1 MAVFDDVHYVLSS
14 SIPAEQRKELSG
26 LLDLNGA
33 TSAPP
38 HTHLIALAGSHTQH
52 EHAGSLH
59 VVSGMW
65 VQRSI
70 VLGKLQLE
78 QYYSPDSTMIFSG
91 IVACATDL
99 SPSDLEV
106 LSAGIT
112 SLGGQWRTGLTR
124 DVTHLFALH
133 EQSDKYQTA
142 MHFAPHT
149 HMSVLTPHWFDDSVR
164 VGRRVPEGP
173 YLWPD
178 PKVLQP
184 GVQVAMD
191 EDDVEIG
198 ESGKKKRKKSGETRL
213 SSPVTMEEAERKEGA
228 NVWAGRRL
236 LLSRSLELGQGHREA
251 VEANIQ
257 RAGGTIIKV
266 KGTTSTD
273 EEAQENEEATLVDE
287 CDVFVTRYRSGN
299 AYFKAARSSRPIL
312 IGNLT
317 WMFHVDASGTLNN
330 PHDSLLWYP
339 VPRGGIPGLNDC
351 EITVTN
357 YTGAARD
364 YLKKL
369 IQVMGARFTPSMS
382 QSNKVLV
389 AGYSPSPKTQRAV
402 AWSIPIVNHT
412 WLEDCFITW
421 KNLTVGVDKY
431 ILFPPG
437 VDFGKMLM
445 TPIGGTSASSVYMAS
460 GGPVPGGRG
469 VGPIDIDSEEQRDT
483 EHRRDMVDEVEP
495 ITSSRETARLNA
507 KAKTASSKS
516 KPKFIDDDDEGSSP
530 PKTPQPVTSR
540 PKPDALTAPQATDMS
555 ARDVRE
561 VEIAVDFGD
570 DDDLNFDDAG
580 DIVAS
585 VVMDVDDRHVSP
597 SKALRHQ
604 KPKPKSSEKSKKSR
618 SQLVTPEEE
627 GGTTSIDG
635 GSSRPTKP
643 RPRKRSRIIRAASDD
658 VVEVYEGRVTD
669 GVKNSKEIDEESS
682 ADDEAPPKAD
692 TKASGKS
699 NKVLTSKERIKSHK
713 VGHPPPSRERSN
725 SESTSARP
733 SRPIHGSSTPVKTG
747 MKPKP
752 KPKETPQHASS
763 LSDDDDENFARPVKH
778 RSATPGS
785 RARAKKPEKEPLAT
799 SSKTKE
805 KQNTRAQSPTLSA
818 TRSPSPPAKTSKT
831 PKRTVSVLV
840 PSLPKDYL
848 SPSPRKDTPT
858 NKEGGSELARTS
870 SIHASAAEAS
880 TSGSKRGRPSLSKP
894 STSTPPVNTK
904 SKFKAWNESESE
916 HEDELSVVLDTS
928 SATSRGLP
936 KRSAANKA
944 TSKLRDEIMPDV
956 INFEKE
962 RKNAKRR
969 RSSGLNDSF
978 MSLGEEE
985 EVEERDGKKR
995 KMEKACSEDADEEAE
1010 VEEVISSSIPQT
1022 KSKSKAGTTQGKGTK
1037 KRAEDGMS
1045 IDEDEPSKR
1054 KNVKAT
1060 QNKKG
1065 SHVPDVATNQL
1076 SGPSRESGTV
1086 RVMTTGIQLTDDTI
1100 KRLNKLGAKMT
1111 TKPNDC
1117 THLVTKG
1124 IVRTE
1129 KFLCAMASSP
1139 FVLTE
1144 GWVNSSVRT
1153 GKLLPETDFLISDP
1167 ESERKWDF
1175 KLSASLERA
1184 KRQDGGEGLLK
1195 GMSFYVT
1202 PKVEIDLKLLKAVIT
1217 SAGGQ
1222 VQTSKPTA
1230 RILKAN
1236 KNRHVISCPA
1246 DQSIWRPLVEEGYTI
1261 YSTELILLAVLTQEI
1276 RWKDDNCISSK
1287 PSL

>member
-1 MAVFDDVHYVLSS
+1 MAVFDDVHYILSS
-14 SIPAEQRKELSG
+14 SIPAAQRKELSG

-59 VVSGMW
+59 IVSGMW

-78 QYYSPDSTMIFSG
+78 QYYSPDPTMIFSG

-149 HMSVLTPHWFDDSVR
+149 HMSVLTPHWFDDS
-164 VGRRVPEGP
+164 GP

-178 PKVLQP
+178 PK
-184 GVQVAMD
+184 D
-191 EDDVEIG
+191 EDDLEIG
-198 ESGKKKRKKSGETRL
+198 ESGKKKRKKSSETRL
-213 SSPVTMEEAERKEGA
+213 SSPMAMEEAERREGV

-257 RAGGTIIKV
+257 RAGGTVVKV
-266 KGTTSTD
+266 KGTSTD

-287 CDVFVTRYRSGN
+287 CDVFVTRYRSGK
-299 AYFKAARSSRPIL
+299 AYFKAARSPRPIL

-317 WMFHVDASGTLNN
+317 WMFHVDASGMLND
-330 PHDSLLWYP
+330 PHESLLWYP
-339 VPRGGIPGLNDC
+339 VPRGGIPGLNEC

-412 WLEDCFITW
+412 WLEDCFIAW

-445 TPIGGTSASSVYMAS
+445 TPIGGTR
-460 GGPVPGGRG
+460 GPVPGGRG
-469 VGPIDIDSEEQRDT
+469 VGPIDIDSEEQRDA
-483 EHRRDMVDEVEP
+483 EYRRGMVDEVGP
-495 ITSSRETARLNA
+495 ITSSRETPRSNA
-507 KAKTASSKS
+507 KAMTTSSKS
-516 KPKFIDDDDEGSSP
+516 KPKNIDDGGSSP
-530 PKTPQPVTSR
+530 SKTSQPVASK
-540 PKPDALTAPQATDMS
+540 PKRNALTASQATDMS
-555 ARDVRE
+555 TRDTRN
-561 VEIAVDFGD
+561 DKGD
-570 DDDLNFDDAG
+570 LSFDGAG
-580 DIVAS
+580 DIAAS
-585 VVMDVDDRHVSP
+585 VVIDVDDEHVSP
-597 SKALRHQ
+597 SKALRQ
-604 KPKPKSSEKSKKSR
+604 QRSKPKPKSSENKKSS
-618 SQLVTPEEE
+618 SQQVTLEEE
-627 GGTTSIDG
+627 DGMTNIDDG
-635 GSSRPTKP
+635 NSRPTKP
-643 RPRKRSRIIRAASDD
+643 RSRKRSRTTRENTASDD
-658 VVEVYEGRVTD
+658 VVEVYEGGVTD
-669 GVKNSKEIDEESS
+669 GVKNSREVDEESS
-682 ADDEAPPKAD
+682 ADVAVL
-692 TKASGKS
+692 TKAESKAGGKS
-699 NKVLTSKERIKSHK
+699 NKLPTSKEKTKPHNA
-713 VGHPPPSRERSN
+713 GHLPPSREHSN
-725 SESTSARP
+725 SESASTRA
-733 SRPIHGSSTPVKTG
+733 SRVVPGSSTPVQTG

-752 KPKETPQHASS
+752 KPKETPQRASS
-763 LSDDDDENFARPVKH
+763 LSDDDEIFVRPVKH
-778 RSATPGS
+778 QSAAS
-785 RARAKKPEKEPLAT
+785 SAKVRTKEPEKEPPTT
-799 SSKTKE
+799 SAKAAKE
-805 KQNTRAQSPTLSA
+805 KQNARARSPSLST
-818 TRSPSPPAKTSKT
+818 TRSPSPPVKILRT

-848 SPSPRKDTPT
+848 SPSSRKDTST
-858 NKEGGSELARTS
+858 NKEGRSELTRTN
-870 SIHASAAEAS
+870 SIQASAAEAS

-894 STSTPPVNTK
+894 STSTPPVKNK
-904 SKFKAWNESESE
+904 SKSKARNQSESE
-916 HEDELSVVLDTS
+916 HEDEVSVVLDTYS
-928 SATSRGLP
+928 SRGLP

-944 TSKLRDEIMPDV
+944 TSRLRDEIMPDV
-956 INFEKE
+956 VSFEKE

-969 RSSGLNDSF
+969 HSSGLNDSF
-978 MSLGEEE
+978 ISLRDK
-985 EVEERDGKKR
+985 EVEEERDMKKR
-995 KMEKACSEDADEEAE
+995 KVEKARAEDTDNE
-1010 VEEVISSSIPQT
+1010 VEVGDIISSSSPQT
-1022 KSKSKAGTTQGKGTK
+1022 KSKTKTGTTEGKGTK
-1037 KRAEDGMS
+1037 RRAEDVMS
-1045 IDEDEPSKR
+1045 VDEDEPSK
-1054 KNVKAT
+1054 KKGGKAT

-1065 SHVPDVATNQL
+1065 SRASDVATNQI
-1076 SGPSRESGTV
+1076 SGPSRESGAV

-1117 THLVTKG
+1117 THLVAKG

-1129 KFLCAMASSP
+1129 KFLCAIASSP

-1144 GWVNSSVRT
+1144 GWVIRACELANFCVT
-1153 GKLLPETDFLISDP
+1153 ETDFLISDP
-1167 ESERKWDF
+1167 ESERKWNF
-1175 KLSASLERA
+1175 KLTTSLERA
-1184 KRQDGGEGLLK
+1184 KREDGGEGLLK
-1195 GMSFYVT
+1195 GMTFYVT
-1202 PKVEIDLKLLKAVIT
+1202 PKVEIDLKLLKAVIA

-1222 VQTSKPTA
+1222 VQTSKPTT

-1236 KNRHVISCPA
+1236 RNRHVISCPA

>member
-1 MAVFDDVHYVLSS
+1 MAVFDDVHYILSS

-38 HTHLIALAGSHTQH
+38 HTHLIALAGSYTQH

-78 QYYSPDSTMIFSG
+78 QYYSPDPTMIFSG

-133 EQSDKYQTA
+133 EQSEKYQTA

-184 GVQVAMD
+184 GVQVTMD

-198 ESGKKKRKKSGETRL
+198 ESGKRKRKKSGETGL
-213 SSPVTMEEAERKEGA
+213 SSPMATEEVERREGI

-236 LLSRSLELGQGHREA
+236 LLSCSLELGQGHREA

-257 RAGGTIIKV
+257 RAGGTVVKV
-266 KGTTSTD
+266 KGTSTN

-287 CDVFVTRYRSGN
+287 CDVFVTRYRSGK

-312 IGNLT
+312 VGNLT
-317 WMFHVDASGTLNN
+317 WMFHVDASGTLND

-339 VPRGGIPGLNDC
+339 VPRGGIPGLNEC

-369 IQVMGARFTPSMS
+369 IQIMGARFTPSMS

-412 WLEDCFITW
+412 WLEDCFIAW

-431 ILFPPG
+431 ILFPTG

-445 TPIGGTSASSVYMAS
+445 TPIGGTSASSIYTAS

-469 VGPIDIDSEEQRDT
+469 VGPIDIDSEEQRDA
-483 EHRRDMVDEVEP
+483 EYRRGMVNGAEP
-495 ITSSRETARLNA
+495 ITSSRETPRSNA
-507 KAKTASSKS
+507 KVKTPSSKS
-516 KPKFIDDDDEGSSP
+516 KPKDIDDDGSSP
-530 PKTPQPVTSR
+530 PKTPQSKR
-540 PKPDALTAPQATDMS
+540 KRNALAAHQTTDTN
-555 ARDVRE
+555 AGDVRE
-561 VEIAVDFGD
+561 VEIAVNFGD
-570 DDDLNFDDAG
+570 DEDLNVNDAG
-580 DIVAS
+580 DIAAS
-585 VVMDVDDRHVSP
+585 VVMDVDDEHVSP
-597 SKALRHQ
+597 SKTLRHQ
-604 KPKPKSSEKSKKSR
+604 KPKPKSSGKLKKSLDQ
-618 SQLVTPEEE
+618 QLTLEDE
-627 GGTTSIDG
+627 S
-635 GSSRPTKP
+635 GSG
-643 RPRKRSRIIRAASDD
+643 D
-658 VVEVYEGRVTD
+658 VVEVYEGL
-669 GVKNSKEIDEESS
+669 IDESS
-682 ADDEAPPKAD
+682 ADDTAPLKAE

-699 NKVLTSKERIKSHK
+699 KNLSKSKEKTEPHKS
-713 VGHPPPSRERSN
+713 GRPSPRERSN
-725 SESTSARP
+725 SASTHL
-733 SRPIHGSSTPVKTG
+733 SRPIHKSSTPIKTG

-752 KPKETPQHASS
+752 KPKETPQRASS
-763 LSDDDDENFARPVKH
+763 LSDDDDDEIFARPVKH
-778 RSATPGS
+778 HSATS
-785 RARAKKPEKEPLAT
+785 SAKVRAKEPEKEPLTT
-799 SSKTKE
+799 SSKAAKE
-805 KQNTRAQSPTLSA
+805 KQNARARSPPLSI
-818 TRSPSPPAKTSKT
+818 TRSPFASL
-831 PKRTVSVLV
+831 SVLI
-840 PSLPKDYL
+840 PPLLKDYL

-858 NKEGGSELARTS
+858 NKEGRSELTRTN

-894 STSTPPVNTK
+894 STSTPLMKKK
-904 SKFKAWNESESE
+904 SKSKARNQSESE
-916 HEDELSVVLDTS
+916 HEAEVSVVLDTS
-928 SATSRGLP
+928 TSRGLP

-956 INFEKE
+956 VNYEKE

-969 RSSGLNDSF
+969 HSSGLNDSF
-978 MSLGEEE
+978 IPLRDKEE
-985 EVEERDGKKR
+985 DT
-995 KMEKACSEDADEEAE
+995 DDEAE
-1010 VEEVISSSIPQT
+1010 VEDIISSSIPRT
-1022 KSKSKAGTTQGKGTK
+1022 KSMSKTGTTEGKGTK
-1037 KRAEDGMS
+1037 KRAEEGTS
-1045 IDEDEPSKR
+1045 IDEAEPSKR
-1054 KNVKAT
+1054 KGARAI
-1060 QNKKG
+1060 QNKNV
-1065 SHVPDVATNQL
+1065 SHANDS
-1076 SGPSRESGTV
+1076 SGPSQESGAV

-1117 THLVTKG
+1117 THLIAKG

-1129 KFLCAMASSP
+1129 KFLCAIASSP

-1144 GWVNSSVRT
+1144 GWVNSSVRS

-1167 ESERKWDF
+1167 ESERKWNF

-1184 KRQDGGEGLLK
+1184 KREDGGEGLLK
-1195 GMSFYVT
+1195 GMTFYVT
-1202 PKVEIDLKLLKAVIT
+1202 PKVEIDLKLLKAVIA

-1222 VQTSKPTA
+1222 VQTSKPTT

-1261 YSTELILLAVLTQEI
+1261 YSTELILLAVLTQEK
-1276 RWKDDNCISSK
+1276 RWKDDNCIVSK
-1287 PSL
+1287 PSS

>member
-1 MAVFDDVHYVLSS
+1 MAVFDGVHYVLSS
-14 SIPAEQRKELSG
+14 SIPGEQRKELSG

-38 HTHLIALAGSHTQH
+38 HSHLIALAGSRTQH

-78 QYYSPDSTMIFSG
+78 QYYSPDPTMIFSG

-184 GVQVAMD
+184 GMQVTMD
-191 EDDVEIG
+191 DDDLEIG

-213 SSPVTMEEAERKEGA
+213 SSPIPMEEADRRERV

-257 RAGGTIIKV
+257 RAGGIVVKV
-266 KGTTSTD
+266 KGTGTD
-273 EEAQENEEATLVDE
+273 EEAQEDEEATLVDE
-287 CDVFVTRYRSGN
+287 CDVFVTRYRSGK

-317 WMFHVDASGTLNN
+317 WMFHVDASSTLND

-339 VPRGGIPGLNDC
+339 VPRGGIPGLNEC
-351 EITVTN
+351 ITVTN
-357 YTGAARD
+357 YSGAARD

-369 IQVMGARFTPSMS
+369 IQIMGGRFTPSMS

-412 WLEDCFITW
+412 WLEDCFIAW

-445 TPIGGTSASSVYMAS
+445 TPIGEDAEYRRSM
-460 GGPVPGGRG
+460 
-469 VGPIDIDSEEQRDT
+469 IDN
-483 EHRRDMVDEVEP
+483 VEP
-495 ITSSRETARLNA
+495 VTPSTKTPNTTG

-516 KPKFIDDDDEGSSP
+516 KPKTIDEIEDGSP
-530 PKTPQPVTSR
+530 PNSSQPVALR
-540 PKPDALTAPQATDMS
+540 PKRTALTAPQATDMS
-555 ARDVRE
+555 TRDDRE
-561 VEIAVDFGD
+561 VEIAVNFGD
-570 DDDLNFDDAG
+570 DEGPNLDDAG
-580 DIVAS
+580 DIAAGVA
-585 VVMDVDDRHVSP
+585 MDVDDEYVSP
-597 SKALRHQ
+597 SRSLRQQ
-604 KPKPKSSEKSKKSR
+604 KPKPKSKSSENKLS
-618 SQLVTPEEE
+618 
-627 GGTTSIDG
+627 TTKEKTKHRKA
-635 GSSRPTKP
+635 RP
-643 RPRKRSRIIRAASDD
+643 
-658 VVEVYEGRVTD
+658 
-669 GVKNSKEIDEESS
+669 
-682 ADDEAPPKAD
+682 
-692 TKASGKS
+692 
-699 NKVLTSKERIKSHK
+699 L
-713 VGHPPPSRERSN
+713 PPSREHSD
-725 SESTSARP
+725 SESALAHP
-733 SRPIHGSSTPVKTG
+733 SRPIPGSSTPVKTG

-752 KPKETPQHASS
+752 KPKETPQRASS
-763 LSDDDDENFARPVKH
+763 LSDDDDEIFARPAKH
-778 RSATPGS
+778 KSTTPS
-785 RARAKKPEKEPLAT
+785 TKAKAKAKEPEKEPLAT
-799 SSKTKE
+799 SSKAKE
-805 KQNTRAQSPTLSA
+805 KQSAHARSPTLSA
-818 TRSPSPPAKTSKT
+818 ARSPSPPVQTFKT

-848 SPSPRKDTPT
+848 SPSPRKGTST
-858 NKEGGSELARTS
+858 NKEGRSELSRTN
-870 SIHASAAEAS
+870 SIHVSAAEAS
-880 TSGSKRGRPSLSKP
+880 TSGLKRGRPSLSKP
-894 STSTPPVNTK
+894 STSTPPVKNK
-904 SKFKAWNESESE
+904 SKFKARNESETE
-916 HEDELSVVLDTS
+916 YEDETSVVLDTPS
-928 SATSRGLP
+928 TTTRGLP

-978 MSLGEEE
+978 IPLRDEA
-985 EVEERDGKKR
+985 EVEQERDGKKR
-995 KMEKACSEDADEEAE
+995 RVEKAREEDSEAE

-1022 KSKSKAGTTQGKGTK
+1022 KSMSKPATTQGNGTK
-1037 KRAEDGMS
+1037 KRTEDEMS
-1045 IDEDEPSKR
+1045 IDEDELSKR
-1054 KNVKAT
+1054 KGMKAT

-1065 SHVPDVATNQL
+1065 SHAPNVGTNQL
-1076 SGPSRESGTV
+1076 C
-1086 RVMTTGIQLTDDTI
+1086 
-1100 KRLNKLGAKMT
+1100 RLNKLGVKMT

-1129 KFLCAMASSP
+1129 KFLCAIASSP

-1144 GWVNSSVRT
+1144 GWVNSSVRA
-1153 GKLLPETDFLISDP
+1153 GKLLPESDFLISDP
-1167 ESERKWDF
+1167 EPERKWNF
-1175 KLSASLERA
+1175 KLSTSLERA
-1184 KRQDGGEGLLK
+1184 KREDGGEGLFK
-1195 GMSFYVT
+1195 GMTFYVT

-1236 KNRHVISCPA
+1236 DNRHVISCPA
-1246 DQSIWRPLVEEGYTI
+1246 DQSIWRPLVEEGFTI

>member
-14 SIPAEQRKELSG
+14 SIPAEQRKELLG

-65 VQRSI
+65 VHRSI
-70 VLGKLQLE
+70 VLGKLQLRLIVVVSE
-78 QYYSPDSTMIFSG
+78 QYYSPDPTMIFSG

-184 GVQVAMD
+184 GMQVTMD
-191 EDDVEIG
+191 ENDIEIG
-198 ESGKKKRKKSGETRL
+198 EGGKKKRKKSGETRL
-213 SSPVTMEEAERKEGA
+213 SSPMATEEAECREGA

-257 RAGGTIIKV
+257 RAGGTVVKV
-266 KGTTSTD
+266 KGD
-273 EEAQENEEATLVDE
+273 EAQENEEATLVDE
-287 CDVFVTRYRSGN
+287 CDVFVTRYRSGK

-317 WMFHVDASGTLNN
+317 WMFHVDASGTLND

-339 VPRGGIPGLNDC
+339 VPRGGIPGLNEC

-369 IQVMGARFTPSMS
+369 IQIMGARFTPSMS
-382 QSNKVLV
+382 QGNKVLV

-412 WLEDCFITW
+412 WLEDCFIGW

-445 TPIGGTSASSVYMAS
+445 TPIGG
-460 GGPVPGGRG
+460 RG
-469 VGPIDIDSEEQRDT
+469 VGPIDIDSEEQRDA
-483 EHRRDMVDEVEP
+483 D
-495 ITSSRETARLNA
+495 L
-507 KAKTASSKS
+507 
-516 KPKFIDDDDEGSSP
+516 P
-530 PKTPQPVTSR
+530 PKTPQPVASR
-540 PKPDALTAPQATDMS
+540 PKRNALTAPQATDVS
-555 ARDVRE
+555 ARDAGE
-561 VEIAVDFGD
+561 VEIAVNFGD
-570 DDDLNFDDAG
+570 DEDLNFDDAD
-580 DIVAS
+580 DIAAS
-585 VVMDVDDRHVSP
+585 VVMDVDDEHVSP
-597 SKALRHQ
+597 PKALRHQ
-604 KPKPKSSEKSKKSR
+604 KPKPKSSEKLKKLL
-618 SQLVTPEEE
+618 SQKVTLEEE
-627 GGTTSIDG
+627 GGTTSIDN
-635 GSSRPTKP
+635 GSSRPTKS
-643 RPRKRSRIIRAASDD
+643 RPRKRSRIIRESTASDASDD
-658 VVEVYEGRVTD
+658 VVEVHEGRVTD
-669 GVKNSKEIDEESS
+669 
-682 ADDEAPPKAD
+682 
-692 TKASGKS
+692 
-699 NKVLTSKERIKSHK
+699 
-713 VGHPPPSRERSN
+713 
-725 SESTSARP
+725 
-733 SRPIHGSSTPVKTG
+733 G

-752 KPKETPQHASS
+752 KPKETPQRASS
-763 LSDDDDENFARPVKH
+763 LSDDEDDEIFARPAKH
-778 RSATPGS
+778 QPATPS
-785 RARAKKPEKEPLAT
+785 ARVRAKEPEKEPLTT
-799 SSKTKE
+799 SSKAKE
-805 KQNTRAQSPTLSA
+805 KQNARAPSPSLST
-818 TRSPSPPAKTSKT
+818 TRSPSPPAKTFKT

-858 NKEGGSELARTS
+858 NKEGRSDLVRTN

-894 STSTPPVNTK
+894 STSTPPVKGK
-904 SKFKAWNESESE
+904 SKFEARNESESE
-916 HEDELSVVLDTS
+916 HEDEVSVVSDTY
-928 SATSRGLP
+928 TSRGLP

-956 INFEKE
+956 VNFEKE

-978 MSLGEEE
+978 IPLRDE
-985 EVEERDGKKR
+985 EVEEERNGKKR
-995 KMEKACSEDADEEAE
+995 KVDKARAEDADEETE
-1010 VEEVISSSIPQT
+1010 VEVISSSIPQT
-1022 KSKSKAGTTQGKGTK
+1022 KSKSKTGKGTK
-1037 KRAEDGMS
+1037 KRAEDEMS
-1045 IDEDEPSKR
+1045 IDEDDSSRR
-1054 KNVKAT
+1054 KGVKAT

-1065 SHVPDVATNQL
+1065 LHAPDVATNQL

-1117 THLVTKG
+1117 THLIAKG

-1129 KFLCAMASSP
+1129 KFLCAIASSP

-1153 GKLLPETDFLISDP
+1153 GKLLLETDFLISDP
-1167 ESERKWDF
+1167 ESERKWNF
-1175 KLSASLERA
+1175 KLSTSLERA
-1184 KRQDGGEGLLK
+1184 KREDAGDSLLK
-1195 GMSFYVT
+1195 GMTFYVT
-1202 PKVEIDLKLLKAVIT
+1202 PKVEIDLKLLKAVIA

-1222 VQTSKPTA
+1222 VQTSKPTT
-1230 RILKAN
+1230 RILKGN

-1276 RWKDDNCISSK
+1276 RWKDNNCISSK
-1287 PSL
+1287 PSS

>member
-38 HTHLIALAGSHTQH
+38 HTHLIALAGSHIQH
-52 EHAGSLH
+52 EHGGSLH
-59 VVSGMW
+59 VVSEMW

-78 QYYSPDSTMIFSG
+78 QYYSPDPTMIFSG

-173 YLWPD
+173 YLWPN

-184 GVQVAMD
+184 GMQITID
-191 EDDVEIG
+191 DDDVEIG
-198 ESGKKKRKKSGETRL
+198 ESGRKKRKKSGETRL
-213 SSPVTMEEAERKEGA
+213 SSPIVTEEAERKEGV

-236 LLSRSLELGQGHREA
+236 LLSRSLELRKGHREA

-257 RAGGTIIKV
+257 RAGGTVVKV
-266 KGTTSTD
+266 KGTSTD
-273 EEAQENEEATLVDE
+273 EEVQENEEATLVDE
-287 CDVFVTRYRSGN
+287 CDVFVTRYRSGK

-317 WMFHVDASGTLNN
+317 WMFHVDASGTLND

-339 VPRGGIPGLNDC
+339 VPKGGIPGLNEC

-412 WLEDCFITW
+412 WLEDCFIAW

-445 TPIGGTSASSVYMAS
+445 TPIGGTNAGSVSMTS

-469 VGPIDIDSEEQRDT
+469 VGPIDIDAEEQRDA
-483 EHRRDMVDEVEP
+483 EYRRGIVDEVEP
-495 ITSSRETARLNA
+495 VTSSKETPRSNVNT
-507 KAKTASSKS
+507 KTTSGKS
-516 KPKFIDDDDEGSSP
+516 KPKVIDGEGSSP
-530 PKTPQPVTSR
+530 PKTPQPTTPR
-540 PKPDALTAPQATDMS
+540 PKRNSLTASQATDMS
-555 ARDVRE
+555 ARGVKE

-570 DDDLNFDDAG
+570 DEDLNLNDAG
-580 DIVAS
+580 DMAAS
-585 VVMDVDDRHVSP
+585 VAMDVDDEHVSP

-604 KPKPKSSEKSKKSR
+604 KPRPKFSEKSKKSLSR
-618 SQLVTPEEE
+618 QLEVTLEEE
-627 GGTTSIDG
+627 GGTTSIDD
-635 GSSRPTKP
+635 GSSRLTKP
-643 RPRKRSRIIRAASDD
+643 RPRKRLKVVQESTVSDASDD
-658 VVEVYEGRVTD
+658 VVEVYEGRATD
-669 GVKNSKEIDEESS
+669 GVKNSREIDEENS
-682 ADDEAPPKAD
+682 ADDEVPPKAE

-699 NKVLTSKERIKSHK
+699 NKLLTSKEKTKPHK
-713 VGHPPPSRERSN
+713 AGHPPASRERSN
-725 SESTSARP
+725 SESVPARS
-733 SRPIHGSSTPVKTG
+733 SRSILGSSTPVKTG

-752 KPKETPQHASS
+752 KPKETPQHVSS
-763 LSDDDDENFARPVKH
+763 LSDDDDEIFSRPVKH
-778 RSATPGS
+778 QSATS
-785 RARAKKPEKEPLAT
+785 SAKVRAKEPLTT
-799 SSKTKE
+799 SSKAKE
-805 KQNTRAQSPTLSA
+805 KQKARARSLST
-818 TRSPSPPAKTSKT
+818 TRSPSPPAKAFIT

-840 PSLPKDYL
+840 PPLPKDYL
-848 SPSPRKDTPT
+848 SPSSRKDTPT
-858 NKEGGSELARTS
+858 NKEGRSELARTN
-870 SIHASAAEAS
+870 SINASAAEAS

-894 STSTPPVNTK
+894 STSTPPVKKK
-904 SKFKAWNESESE
+904 SKLKARDESASE
-916 HEDELSVVLDTS
+916 HDDDVSVVFD
-928 SATSRGLP
+928 AYTSRGLS
-936 KRSAANKA
+936 KRSAASKA

-956 INFEKE
+956 VNFEKE

-978 MSLGEEE
+978 IPLGDKEEAE
-985 EVEERDGKKR
+985 EKRDGKKR
-995 KMEKACSEDADEEAE
+995 KVDKARAEDADEEAE
-1010 VEEVISSSIPQT
+1010 VEEVISHT
-1022 KSKSKAGTTQGKGTK
+1022 KSKSKTGTTEGKGAK
-1037 KRAEDGMS
+1037 KRAEDGMD
-1045 IDEDEPSKR
+1045 IDEDELSKR
-1054 KNVKAT
+1054 KGVKAT

-1065 SHVPDVATNQL
+1065 LHASDVATNQL

-1117 THLVTKG
+1117 THLIAKG

-1129 KFLCAMASSP
+1129 KFLCAIASSP

-1144 GWVNSSVRT
+1144 GWVNSSVRS

-1167 ESERKWDF
+1167 ESERKWNF
-1175 KLSASLERA
+1175 KLSTSLERA
-1184 KRQDGGEGLLK
+1184 KREDRGDGLLK
-1195 GMSFYVT
+1195 GMTFYVT
-1202 PKVEIDLKLLKAVIT
+1202 PKVEIDLKLLKAVIA

-1236 KNRHVISCPA
+1236 KSRHVISCPA
-1246 DQSIWRPLVEEGYTI
+1246 DQSIWRPLVEEGFTI

-1287 PSL
+1287 PSV

>member
-1 MAVFDDVHYVLSS
+1 
-14 SIPAEQRKELSG
+14 
-26 LLDLNGA
+26 
-33 TSAPP
+33 
-38 HTHLIALAGSHTQH
+38 
-52 EHAGSLH
+52 
-59 VVSGMW
+59 
-65 VQRSI
+65 
-70 VLGKLQLE
+70 
-78 QYYSPDSTMIFSG
+78 MIFSG

-184 GVQVAMD
+184 GMQVTMD
-191 EDDVEIG
+191 DDGPEIG
-198 ESGKKKRKKSGETRL
+198 ESGKKKRK
-213 SSPVTMEEAERKEGA
+213 RKGV

-257 RAGGTIIKV
+257 RAGGTVVKV
-266 KGTTSTD
+266 KGTSTD

-287 CDVFVTRYRSGN
+287 SDVFVTRYRSGK

-317 WMFHVDASGTLNN
+317 WMFHVDASGTLND

-339 VPRGGIPGLNDC
+339 VPRGGIPGLNEC

-357 YTGAARD
+357 YSGAARD

-369 IQVMGARFTPSMS
+369 IQVMGAKFTPSMS

-412 WLEDCFITW
+412 WLEDCFIAW
-421 KNLTVGVDKY
+421 KNLTVGVDRY

-469 VGPIDIDSEEQRDT
+469 VGPIDIDLEEQRDA
-483 EHRRDMVDEVEP
+483 EHRRGMVDEAEP
-495 ITSSRETARLNA
+495 TVSSRETPRSNA
-507 KAKTASSKS
+507 KAKGQAASSRSMS
-516 KPKFIDDDDEGSSP
+516 KVINHEGSSP
-530 PKTPQPVTSR
+530 PKTPQPVATR
-540 PKPDALTAPQATDMS
+540 PKLNARTAPQSTGMS
-555 ARDVRE
+555 AREVGE
-561 VEIAVDFGD
+561 VEIAVNFGD
-570 DDDLNFDDAG
+570 DEDLYFDDAG
-580 DIVAS
+580 DIAPN
-585 VVMDVDDRHVSP
+585 VVMDVDDEHVSP
-597 SKALRHQ
+597 SKAQRHQ
-604 KPKPKSSEKSKKSR
+604 KPKSKSSKKSLP
-618 SQLVTPEEE
+618 QHIEEE
-627 GGTTSIDG
+627 GGTTSFDDG
-635 GSSRPTKP
+635 GSRPVKP
-643 RPRKRSRIIRAASDD
+643 RSRKRSRIIRESTASD
-658 VVEVYEGRVTD
+658 VVEMYERRVTD
-669 GVKNSKEIDEESS
+669 GVKNSRKNDEESS
-682 ADDEAPPKAD
+682 ADDEAS
-692 TKASGKS
+692 TKAWTKAGGKS
-699 NKVLTSKERIKSHK
+699 TNLPKSTEKTKPHK
-713 VGHPPPSRERSN
+713 ARHPPPSRERSN
-725 SESTSARP
+725 SECAPARP
-733 SRPIHGSSTPVKTG
+733 SRPFTGSSTPIKTG

-752 KPKETPQHASS
+752 KPKETPQRASS
-763 LSDDDDENFARPVKH
+763 LSDDDDDVIFARPVKH
-778 RSATPGS
+778 HSATSGAK
-785 RARAKKPEKEPLAT
+785 ARAKESEKEPPVT
-799 SSKTKE
+799 SSTAKE
-805 KQNTRAQSPTLSA
+805 KQNARARSPPLST
-818 TRSPSPPAKTSKT
+818 TRSPSPPAKTLKT

-848 SPSPRKDTPT
+848 SPSPHKDTPT
-858 NKEGGSELARTS
+858 DKEGRSGLARTN

-880 TSGSKRGRPSLSKP
+880 TSGSKPR
-894 STSTPPVNTK
+894 
-904 SKFKAWNESESE
+904 NESESE
-916 HEDELSVVLDTS
+916 PENEVSVVLD
-928 SATSRGLP
+928 ATSRGLP

-978 MSLGEEE
+978 ISMRDEE

-995 KMEKACSEDADEEAE
+995 KVEKARVEDTDEEAE
-1010 VEEVISSSIPQT
+1010 VEEVVSSSVPQT
-1022 KSKSKAGTTQGKGTK
+1022 KSMSKMGTTHGKLSTK
-1037 KRAEDGMS
+1037 TK
-1045 IDEDEPSKR
+1045 PSKR
-1054 KNVKAT
+1054 NGVKAT

-1065 SHVPDVATNQL
+1065 SHASDVAINQL
-1076 SGPSRESGTV
+1076 SGPSRESGPV
-1086 RVMTTGIQLTDDTI
+1086 RVMTTGIQLTDDII

-1129 KFLCAMASSP
+1129 KFLCAIASSP

-1144 GWVNSSVRT
+1144 GWVDSSVRS
-1153 GKLLPETDFLISDP
+1153 GKLLLETDFLISDP
-1167 ESERKWDF
+1167 ESERKWNF

-1184 KRQDGGEGLLK
+1184 KREDGGEGLLK
-1195 GMSFYVT
+1195 GMTFYVT

-1222 VQTSKPTA
+1222 VQTSKPTV

-1236 KNRHVISCPA
+1236 KNRHVLSCPA

-1276 RWKDDNCISSK
+1276 RWKD
-1287 PSL
+1287 

>member
-1 MAVFDDVHYVLSS
+1 MAVFDDVHYILSS
-14 SIPAEQRKELSG
+14 SIPAAQRKELSG

-59 VVSGMW
+59 IVSGMW

-70 VLGKLQLE
+70 VLGKLQLRLIVVVSE
-78 QYYSPDSTMIFSG
+78 QYYSPDPTMIFSG

-184 GVQVAMD
+184 GMQVAMD

-198 ESGKKKRKKSGETRL
+198 ESGKKKRKKSSETRL
-213 SSPVTMEEAERKEGA
+213 SSPMAMEEAECREGV

-257 RAGGTIIKV
+257 RAGGTVVKV
-266 KGTTSTD
+266 KGTSTD
-273 EEAQENEEATLVDE
+273 EELQENEEATLVDE
-287 CDVFVTRYRSGN
+287 CDVFVTRYRSGK
-299 AYFKAARSSRPIL
+299 AYFKAARSPRPIL

-317 WMFHVDASGTLNN
+317 WMFHVDASGMLND
-330 PHDSLLWYP
+330 PHESLLWYP
-339 VPRGGIPGLNDC
+339 VPRGGIPGLNEC

-412 WLEDCFITW
+412 WLEDCFIAW

-445 TPIGGTSASSVYMAS
+445 TPIG
-460 GGPVPGGRG
+460 
-469 VGPIDIDSEEQRDT
+469 
-483 EHRRDMVDEVEP
+483 
-495 ITSSRETARLNA
+495 
-507 KAKTASSKS
+507 
-516 KPKFIDDDDEGSSP
+516 
-530 PKTPQPVTSR
+530 
-540 PKPDALTAPQATDMS
+540 
-555 ARDVRE
+555 DV
-561 VEIAVDFGD
+561 VI
-570 DDDLNFDDAG
+570 
-580 DIVAS
+580 
-585 VVMDVDDRHVSP
+585 DVDDEHVSP
-597 SKALRHQ
+597 SKALRQ
-604 KPKPKSSEKSKKSR
+604 QKSKPKPKSSENKKSS
-618 SQLVTPEEE
+618 SQQVTLEED
-627 GGTTSIDG
+627 GMTNIDDG
-635 GSSRPTKP
+635 NSRPTKP
-643 RPRKRSRIIRAASDD
+643 RSRRRSGTTRENTASDD
-658 VVEVYEGRVTD
+658 VVEVYEGGVTD
-669 GVKNSKEIDEESS
+669 GVKNSREIDEESS
-682 ADDEAPPKAD
+682 ANDAALPRAE
-692 TKASGKS
+692 TKAVGKS
-699 NKVLTSKERIKSHK
+699 NKLSTSKEKTKPHK
-713 VGHPPPSRERSN
+713 AGHLPPSRERSN
-725 SESTSARP
+725 SESASTRA
-733 SRPIHGSSTPVKTG
+733 SRVIPGSSTPVQTG

-752 KPKETPQHASS
+752 KPKETPQRASS
-763 LSDDDDENFARPVKH
+763 LSDDDEIFVRPVKH
-778 RSATPGS
+778 QSAAS
-785 RARAKKPEKEPLAT
+785 SAKVRTKEPEKEPPTT
-799 SSKTKE
+799 SSKAAKE
-805 KQNTRAQSPTLSA
+805 KQNARARSPSLST
-818 TRSPSPPAKTSKT
+818 TRSPSPPVKILRT

-848 SPSPRKDTPT
+848 SPSSRKDTST
-858 NKEGGSELARTS
+858 NKEGRSELTRTN

-894 STSTPPVNTK
+894 STSTPPVKNK
-904 SKFKAWNESESE
+904 SKSKARNQSESE
-916 HEDELSVVLDTS
+916 HEDEVSVVLDTYS
-928 SATSRGLP
+928 SRGLP

-956 INFEKE
+956 VSFEKE

-969 RSSGLNDSF
+969 HSSGLNDSF
-978 MSLGEEE
+978 ISLRDKE
-985 EVEERDGKKR
+985 EVEEERDMKKR
-995 KMEKACSEDADEEAE
+995 KVEKARAEDTDNEAE
-1010 VEEVISSSIPQT
+1010 VEDIISSSSPQT
-1022 KSKSKAGTTQGKGTK
+1022 KSKSKTGTTEGKGTK
-1037 KRAEDGMS
+1037 RRAGDEMS
-1045 IDEDEPSKR
+1045 VDEDEPSK
-1054 KNVKAT
+1054 KKGGKTT

-1065 SHVPDVATNQL
+1065 SRASDIATNHL
-1076 SGPSRESGTV
+1076 SGPSRESGAV

-1117 THLVTKG
+1117 THLVAKG

-1129 KFLCAMASSP
+1129 KFLCAIASSP

-1167 ESERKWDF
+1167 ESERKWNF

-1184 KRQDGGEGLLK
+1184 KREDGGEGLLK
-1195 GMSFYVT
+1195 GMTFYVT
-1202 PKVEIDLKLLKAVIT
+1202 PKVEIDLKLLKAVIA

-1222 VQTSKPTA
+1222 VQTSKPTT

-1236 KNRHVISCPA
+1236 RNRHVISCPA
-1246 DQSIWRPLVEEGYTI
+1246 DQSIWRPLVDEGYTI

>member
-38 HTHLIALAGSHTQH
+38 HTHLVALAGSHTQH

-65 VQRSI
+65 VHRSI
-70 VLGKLQLE
+70 VLGKLQLRLIVVVSE
-78 QYYSPDSTMIFSG
+78 QYYSPDPTMIFSG

-184 GVQVAMD
+184 GMQVTMH
-191 EDDVEIG
+191 EDDG
-198 ESGKKKRKKSGETRL
+198 GKKRRKRSGETRL
-213 SSPVTMEEAERKEGA
+213 SSPMVTEEAEYKEGI

-236 LLSRSLELGQGHREA
+236 LLSCSLELRQGHREA

-257 RAGGTIIKV
+257 RAGGTIVKV
-266 KGTTSTD
+266 KGTSTD
-273 EEAQENEEATLVDE
+273 DEAQENEEATLVDE
-287 CDVFVTRYRSGN
+287 CDVFVTRYRSGK

-317 WMFHVDASGTLNN
+317 WMFHVDASSTLND

-339 VPRGGIPGLNDC
+339 VPRGGIPGLNEC

-357 YTGAARD
+357 YSGAARD

-402 AWSIPIVNHT
+402 TWSIPIVNHT
-412 WLEDCFITW
+412 WLEDCFIAW

-445 TPIGGTSASSVYMAS
+445 TPIGG
-460 GGPVPGGRG
+460 RG
-469 VGPIDIDSEEQRDT
+469 VGPIDIDSEEQRDA
-483 EHRRDMVDEVEP
+483 D
-495 ITSSRETARLNA
+495 
-507 KAKTASSKS
+507 
-516 KPKFIDDDDEGSSP
+516 SP
-530 PKTPQPVTSR
+530 PKIPQPVASR
-540 PKPDALTAPQATDMS
+540 PKRNALTAPQATDMS
-555 ARDVRE
+555 ARDARE
-561 VEIAVDFGD
+561 VEIAVNFGD
-570 DDDLNFDDAG
+570 DEELNFDNG
-580 DIVAS
+580 DIAAS
-585 VVMDVDDRHVSP
+585 VVMDVDDEHISP

-604 KPKPKSSEKSKKSR
+604 KSKPKSSGKLKKLI
-618 SQLVTPEEE
+618 SQQVTLEEA
-627 GGTTSIDG
+627 GGTTSIDD
-635 GSSRPTKP
+635 GSSRPTKR
-643 RPRKRSRIIRAASDD
+643 RPRKRSGIIQSTASDASDD
-658 VVEVYEGRVTD
+658 VVE
-669 GVKNSKEIDEESS
+669 
-682 ADDEAPPKAD
+682 
-692 TKASGKS
+692 
-699 NKVLTSKERIKSHK
+699 
-713 VGHPPPSRERSN
+713 
-725 SESTSARP
+725 
-733 SRPIHGSSTPVKTG
+733 TG

-752 KPKETPQHASS
+752 KPKETPQRASS
-763 LSDDDDENFARPVKH
+763 LSDDDEIFARPAKHPTPSAKVK
-778 RSATPGS
+778 
-785 RARAKKPEKEPLAT
+785 AKEPEKEPLT
-799 SSKTKE
+799 TPSKSKE
-805 KQNTRAQSPTLSA
+805 KQNARAPSLST

-831 PKRTVSVLV
+831 PKRTVSVLI

-858 NKEGGSELARTS
+858 NKEGRSELARTN
-870 SIHASAAEAS
+870 SIHASAPEAS
-880 TSGSKRGRPSLSKP
+880 TSKSKRGRPSLSKP
-894 STSTPPVNTK
+894 STSTSPVKGK
-904 SKFKAWNESESE
+904 SKSEARNESESE
-916 HEDELSVVLDTS
+916 HEDDVSMVSDTY
-928 SATSRGLP
+928 TSRGLL

-944 TSKLRDEIMPDV
+944 TNKLRDEIMPDV
-956 INFEKE
+956 VNFEKE

-978 MSLGEEE
+978 VSLRDEE
-985 EVEERDGKKR
+985 EVKEKRDGKKR
-995 KMEKACSEDADEEAE
+995 KVEKARAEDADGETE
-1010 VEEVISSSIPQT
+1010 VEVIST
-1022 KSKSKAGTTQGKGTK
+1022 KSKTKVTESKGAK
-1037 KRAEDGMS
+1037 KRVEDVMS

-1054 KNVKAT
+1054 KGVKAN

-1065 SHVPDVATNQL
+1065 SYAPDVATNQL

-1129 KFLCAMASSP
+1129 KFLCAIASSP

-1167 ESERKWDF
+1167 ESERKWNF
-1175 KLSASLERA
+1175 KLSTSLERA
-1184 KRQDGGEGLLK
+1184 KREDGGDSLLK
-1195 GMSFYVT
+1195 GMTFYVT
-1202 PKVEIDLKLLKAVIT
+1202 PKVEIDLKLLKAVIA

-1236 KNRHVISCPA
+1236 ENRHVISCPA

>member
-14 SIPAEQRKELSG
+14 SIPAEQRKELLG

-65 VQRSI
+65 VHRSI

-78 QYYSPDSTMIFSG
+78 QYYSPDPTMIFSG

-184 GVQVAMD
+184 GMQV
-191 EDDVEIG
+191 
-198 ESGKKKRKKSGETRL
+198 GKKKRKKSGETRL
-213 SSPVTMEEAERKEGA
+213 SSPMATEEAECREGA

-236 LLSRSLELGQGHREA
+236 LLSRSLELGQGHCEA
-251 VEANIQ
+251 VEANIH
-257 RAGGTIIKV
+257 RAGGTVVKV
-266 KGTTSTD
+266 KGTSTD

-287 CDVFVTRYRSGN
+287 CDVFVTRYRSGK

-317 WMFHVDASGTLNN
+317 WMFHVDASGTLND

-339 VPRGGIPGLNDC
+339 VPRGGIPGLNEC

-369 IQVMGARFTPSMS
+369 IQIMGARFTPSMS

-412 WLEDCFITW
+412 WLEDCFIAW

-445 TPIGGTSASSVYMAS
+445 TPIGGTSASSVYTTS

-469 VGPIDIDSEEQRDT
+469 VGPIDIDSEEQRDA
-483 EHRRDMVDEVEP
+483 EYRRGMVDEVGL
-495 ITSSRETARLNA
+495 ITSSTETPRSNA
-507 KAKTASSKS
+507 KAKTTSSKS
-516 KPKFIDDDDEGSSP
+516 KPKVIDDEGSLP
-530 PKTPQPVTSR
+530 PKTPQPVASR
-540 PKPDALTAPQATDMS
+540 PKRNALTAPQATDVS
-555 ARDVRE
+555 ARDAGE
-561 VEIAVDFGD
+561 VEIAVNFGD
-570 DDDLNFDDAG
+570 DEDLNFDDAD
-580 DIVAS
+580 DIAAS
-585 VVMDVDDRHVSP
+585 VVMDVDDEHVSP
-597 SKALRHQ
+597 PKALRHQ
-604 KPKPKSSEKSKKSR
+604 KPKPKSSEKLKKLL
-618 SQLVTPEEE
+618 SQKVTLEEE
-627 GGTTSIDG
+627 GGTTSIDD
-635 GSSRPTKP
+635 GSSRPTKS
-643 RPRKRSRIIRAASDD
+643 RPRKRSRIIRESTASDASDD
-658 VVEVYEGRVTD
+658 VVEVHEGRVTD
-669 GVKNSKEIDEESS
+669 GVKNSREIDESS
-682 ADDEAPPKAD
+682 ADDEAPPKAE
-692 TKASGKS
+692 TKATGKS
-699 NKVLTSKERIKSHK
+699 NKLPTSKEKTKPHK
-713 VGHPPPSRERSN
+713 AGHPPPSREHSN
-725 SESTSARP
+725 SESALARP
-733 SRPIHGSSTPVKTG
+733 SRSITGSSTPIKTG

-752 KPKETPQHASS
+752 KPKETPQRASS
-763 LSDDDDENFARPVKH
+763 LSDDEDDEIFARPAKH
-778 RSATPGS
+778 QPAKPSA
-785 RARAKKPEKEPLAT
+785 RVRAKEPEKEPLTT
-799 SSKTKE
+799 SSKAKE
-805 KQNTRAQSPTLSA
+805 KQNARAPSPSLST
-818 TRSPSPPAKTSKT
+818 TRSPSPPAKTFKT

-858 NKEGGSELARTS
+858 NKEGRSDLVRTN

-894 STSTPPVNTK
+894 STSTPPVKGK
-904 SKFKAWNESESE
+904 SKFEARNESESE
-916 HEDELSVVLDTS
+916 HEDEVSVVSDTY
-928 SATSRGLP
+928 TSRGLP

-956 INFEKE
+956 VNFEKE

-978 MSLGEEE
+978 IPLRDEE
-985 EVEERDGKKR
+985 EVEEERNGKKR
-995 KMEKACSEDADEEAE
+995 KVDKARAEDEETE
-1010 VEEVISSSIPQT
+1010 VEVISSSIPQK
-1022 KSKSKAGTTQGKGTK
+1022 KSKSKTRTTEGKGTK
-1037 KRAEDGMS
+1037 KRAEDEMS
-1045 IDEDEPSKR
+1045 IDEDEPSRR
-1054 KNVKAT
+1054 KGVKGVKAT

-1065 SHVPDVATNQL
+1065 LHTPDVATNQL

-1117 THLVTKG
+1117 THLIAKG

-1129 KFLCAMASSP
+1129 KFLCAIASSP

-1153 GKLLPETDFLISDP
+1153 GKLLLETDFLISDL
-1167 ESERKWDF
+1167 ESERKWNF
-1175 KLSASLERA
+1175 KLSTSLERA
-1184 KRQDGGEGLLK
+1184 KREDAGDSLLK
-1195 GMSFYVT
+1195 GMTFYVT
-1202 PKVEIDLKLLKAVIT
+1202 PKVEIDLKLLKAVIA

-1222 VQTSKPTA
+1222 VQTSKPTT
-1230 RILKAN
+1230 RILKGN

-1276 RWKDDNCISSK
+1276 RWKDNNCISSK
-1287 PSL
+1287 PSS

>member
-1 MAVFDDVHYVLSS
+1 MAVFDDVHYILSS
-14 SIPAEQRKELSG
+14 SIPAAQRKELSG

-38 HTHLIALAGSHTQH
+38 HTHLIALAGSHTQR

-59 VVSGMW
+59 IVSGMW

-78 QYYSPDSTMIFSG
+78 QYYSPDPTMIFSG

-184 GVQVAMD
+184 GMQVAMD

-198 ESGKKKRKKSGETRL
+198 ESGKKRRKKSSETRL
-213 SSPVTMEEAERKEGA
+213 SSPMAMEEAERREGV

-257 RAGGTIIKV
+257 RAGGTVVKV
-266 KGTTSTD
+266 KGTSTD

-287 CDVFVTRYRSGN
+287 CDVFVTRYRSGK
-299 AYFKAARSSRPIL
+299 AYFKAARSPRPIL

-317 WMFHVDASGTLNN
+317 WMFHVDASGMLND
-330 PHDSLLWYP
+330 PHESLLWYP
-339 VPRGGIPGLNDC
+339 VPRGGIPGLNEC

-412 WLEDCFITW
+412 WLEDCFIAW

-445 TPIGGTSASSVYMAS
+445 TPIGGTSASSVYNTS

-469 VGPIDIDSEEQRDT
+469 VGPIDIDSEEQRDA
-483 EHRRDMVDEVEP
+483 EYRRGMVDEVGP
-495 ITSSRETARLNA
+495 ITSSRETPRSNA
-507 KAKTASSKS
+507 KAMTTSSKS
-516 KPKFIDDDDEGSSP
+516 KPKDIDDGGSSP
-530 PKTPQPVTSR
+530 SKTPQPVASK
-540 PKPDALTAPQATDMS
+540 PKRNALTTSQATDMN
-555 ARDVRE
+555 ARDIRN
-561 VEIAVDFGD
+561 DKGD
-570 DDDLNFDDAG
+570 LSFDGAG
-580 DIVAS
+580 DIAAS
-585 VVMDVDDRHVSP
+585 VVIDVDDEHVSP
-597 SKALRHQ
+597 SKALRQ
-604 KPKPKSSEKSKKSR
+604 QRSKPKPKSSENKKLS
-618 SQLVTPEEE
+618 SQQVTLEEE
-627 GGTTSIDG
+627 DGMTSIDDG
-635 GSSRPTKP
+635 NSRPTKP
-643 RPRKRSRIIRAASDD
+643 RSRKRSRTTRENTASDD
-658 VVEVYEGRVTD
+658 VVEVYGGGVTD
-669 GVKNSKEIDEESS
+669 GVKNSREIDEEKS
-682 ADDEAPPKAD
+682 ADDAALPRAEAKVV
-692 TKASGKS
+692 GKS
-699 NKVLTSKERIKSHK
+699 NKLPTSKEKTKPHK
-713 VGHPPPSRERSN
+713 ADHLPPSREHSN
-725 SESTSARP
+725 SESASTRA
-733 SRPIHGSSTPVKTG
+733 SRVVPGSLTPVQTG

-752 KPKETPQHASS
+752 KPKETPQRASS
-763 LSDDDDENFARPVKH
+763 LSDDDEIFVRPVKH
-778 RSATPGS
+778 QSAASSTKV
-785 RARAKKPEKEPLAT
+785 RTKEPEKEPPTT
-799 SSKTKE
+799 SSKAAKE
-805 KQNTRAQSPTLSA
+805 KQNTRARSPSLST
-818 TRSPSPPAKTSKT
+818 TRSPSPPVKTIRT

-848 SPSPRKDTPT
+848 SPSSRKDTST
-858 NKEGGSELARTS
+858 NKEGRSELTRTN
-870 SIHASAAEAS
+870 SIQASAAEAS

-894 STSTPPVNTK
+894 STSTPPVKNK
-904 SKFKAWNESESE
+904 SKSKTRSQSESE
-916 HEDELSVVLDTS
+916 HEDEVSVVLDTYS
-928 SATSRGLP
+928 SRGLP

-956 INFEKE
+956 VSFEKE

-969 RSSGLNDSF
+969 HSSGLNDSF
-978 MSLGEEE
+978 ISLRDKE
-985 EVEERDGKKR
+985 EVEEERDMKKR
-995 KMEKACSEDADEEAE
+995 KVEKARAEDTDNE
-1010 VEEVISSSIPQT
+1010 VEVGDIISSSSPQT
-1022 KSKSKAGTTQGKGTK
+1022 KSKSKTGTTEGKGTK
-1037 KRAEDGMS
+1037 RRAEDGMS
-1045 IDEDEPSKR
+1045 VDEDEPSK
-1054 KNVKAT
+1054 KKGGKPT
-1060 QNKKG
+1060 QNKK
-1065 SHVPDVATNQL
+1065 SSRTSDVATNQL
-1076 SGPSRESGTV
+1076 SGPSRDSGAV

-1117 THLVTKG
+1117 THLVAKG

-1129 KFLCAMASSP
+1129 KFLCAIASSP

-1167 ESERKWDF
+1167 ESERKWNF

-1184 KRQDGGEGLLK
+1184 KREDGGEGLLK
-1195 GMSFYVT
+1195 GMTFYVT
-1202 PKVEIDLKLLKAVIT
+1202 PKVEIDLKLLKAVIA

-1222 VQTSKPTA
+1222 VQTSKPTT

-1236 KNRHVISCPA
+1236 RNRHVISCPA

>member
-1 MAVFDDVHYVLSS
+1 MAVFDGVHYVLSS
-14 SIPAEQRKELSG
+14 SIQAEQRKELSG

-38 HTHLIALAGSHTQH
+38 HTHLIVLAGSHTQH

-78 QYYSPDSTMIFSG
+78 QYYSPDPTMIFSG

-99 SPSDLEV
+99 SSSDLEV

-184 GVQVAMD
+184 GVHVTMGD
-191 EDDVEIG
+191 DDVEIG

-213 SSPVTMEEAERKEGA
+213 SSPVATEEAERREGV

-236 LLSRSLELGQGHREA
+236 LLSRSLELGEGHREA

-257 RAGGTIIKV
+257 RAGGTVVKA
-266 KGTTSTD
+266 KGTSTH
-273 EEAQENEEATLVDE
+273 EEAQEEEEAALVDE
-287 CDVFVTRYRSGN
+287 CDVFVTRYRSGK
-299 AYFKAARSSRPIL
+299 AYFKVARSSRPIL
-312 IGNLT
+312 IGNLS
-317 WMFHVDASGTLNN
+317 WMFHVDASGTLND
-330 PHDSLLWYP
+330 PRDSLLWYP
-339 VPRGGIPGLNDC
+339 VPRGGIPGLNEC

-412 WLEDCFITW
+412 WLEDCFIAW
-421 KNLTVGVDKY
+421 KSLTVGVDKY

-437 VDFGKMLM
+437 VDFGKMLL
-445 TPIGGTSASSVYMAS
+445 TPIGDTSASSVYATS

-469 VGPIDIDSEEQRDT
+469 VGPIDVDAEEQKD
-483 EHRRDMVDEVEP
+483 EEYRRAMVDEADP
-495 ITSSRETARLNA
+495 ITSSTETPKKKG
-507 KAKTASSKS
+507 KAKTTFEKS
-516 KPKFIDDDDEGSSP
+516 KAQVIDELEDSSP
-530 PKTPQPVTSR
+530 PKSPQPVASR
-540 PKPDALTAPQATDMS
+540 PKRNAHAALQTTDTS
-555 ARDVRE
+555 ARDARE
-561 VEIAVDFGD
+561 VEDTVNFGD
-570 DDDLNFDDAG
+570 DEGINLDDA
-580 DIVAS
+580 DEIAAD
-585 VVMDVDDRHVSP
+585 VVVDVDDERAFPAKSP
-597 SKALRHQ
+597 KHQ
-604 KPKPKSSEKSKKSR
+604 KPKPSEKSGKPLP
-618 SQLVTPEEE
+618 QQVNLEEE
-627 GGTTSIDG
+627 GGITSVDDSG
-635 GSSRPTKP
+635 SRPTKS
-643 RPRKRSRIIRAASDD
+643 RPRTRSRLIRQSTASDAED
-658 VVEVYEGRVTD
+658 DDVEVYEGRIANV
-669 GVKNSKEIDEESS
+669 VKNSREINKETSVED
-682 ADDEAPPKAD
+682 APPPKPK

-699 NKVLTSKERIKSHK
+699 PRKSSTSKEKTKSRK
-713 VGHPPPSRERSN
+713 
-725 SESTSARP
+725 
-733 SRPIHGSSTPVKTG
+733 IKTG

-752 KPKETPQHASS
+752 KPKETPQRASS
-763 LSDDDDENFARPVKH
+763 LSDDDEIFARPVKYQ
-778 RSATPGS
+778 SVASSTKVK
-785 RARAKKPEKEPLAT
+785 AKEPEKEPLAT

-805 KQNTRAQSPTLSA
+805 KEDARAASPIYSA
-818 TRSPSPPAKTSKT
+818 TRSPSPPAKTIET

-848 SPSPRKDTPT
+848 SPSSRKNTPT
-858 NKEGGSELARTS
+858 NKKGSSELARTN

-880 TSGSKRGRPSLSKP
+880 TSRSKRGRPSPSKP
-894 STSTPPVNTK
+894 STSTPSVKNK
-904 SKFKAWNESESE
+904 SKLNARNESESE
-916 HEDELSVVLDTS
+916 HEDEASVVLDAS
-928 SATSRGLP
+928 SSRGLS

-978 MSLGEEE
+978 NPLRDEEG
-985 EVEERDGKKR
+985 VEQERDGKKR
-995 KMEKACSEDADEEAE
+995 KVEKAREEDEDEEAE

-1022 KSKSKAGTTQGKGTK
+1022 KSKSKISTTQGRGAK
-1037 KRAEDGMS
+1037 KRAEDEMS

-1054 KNVKAT
+1054 KGMKAT

-1065 SHVPDVATNQL
+1065 SHVHNVDTNQS
-1076 SGPSRESGTV
+1076 SGPSRESGAV

-1129 KFLCAMASSP
+1129 KFLCAIACSP

-1144 GWVNSSVRT
+1144 GWVNSSVRA
-1153 GKLLPETDFLISDP
+1153 GKLLPETDFQISDP
-1167 ESERKWDF
+1167 ESERKWSF
-1175 KLSASLERA
+1175 KLSTSLVRA
-1184 KRQDGGEGLLK
+1184 KREDGGENLLK

-1202 PKVEIDLKLLKAVIT
+1202 PKVDIDLKLLKAVVA

-1222 VQTSKPTA
+1222 IQTVKPTV
-1230 RILKAN
+1230 RILKGN
-1236 KNRHVISCPA
+1236 ENRHVISCPA
-1246 DQSIWRPLVEEGYTI
+1246 DKSIWRPLIEEGHTI

-1276 RWKDDNCISSK
+1276 RWKDVNCISSK
-1287 PSL
+1287 PSS

>member
-1 MAVFDDVHYVLSS
+1 
-14 SIPAEQRKELSG
+14 
-26 LLDLNGA
+26 
-33 TSAPP
+33 
-38 HTHLIALAGSHTQH
+38 
-52 EHAGSLH
+52 
-59 VVSGMW
+59 
-65 VQRSI
+65 
-70 VLGKLQLE
+70 
-78 QYYSPDSTMIFSG
+78 MIFSG

-173 YLWPD
+173 YLWPN

-184 GVQVAMD
+184 GMQVTMD
-191 EDDVEIG
+191 DDDVEIG
-198 ESGKKKRKKSGETRL
+198 ESGRKKRKKSGETRL
-213 SSPVTMEEAERKEGA
+213 SSPIVTEEAERREGV

-236 LLSRSLELGQGHREA
+236 LLSRSLELRKGHREA

-257 RAGGTIIKV
+257 RAGGIVVKV
-266 KGTTSTD
+266 KGTSTD
-273 EEAQENEEATLVDE
+273 EEGQENEEATLVDE
-287 CDVFVTRYRSGN
+287 CDVFVTRYRSGK

-317 WMFHVDASGTLNN
+317 WMFHVDASGTLND

-339 VPRGGIPGLNDC
+339 VPKGGIPGLNEC

-402 AWSIPIVNHT
+402 AWSLPIVNHT
-412 WLEDCFITW
+412 WLEDCFIAW

-445 TPIGGTSASSVYMAS
+445 TPIGGTNAGSVSMTS

-469 VGPIDIDSEEQRDT
+469 VGPIDIDAEEQRDA
-483 EHRRDMVDEVEP
+483 EYRRGMVNEVEP
-495 ITSSRETARLNA
+495 VTSSRETPRLNVNT
-507 KAKTASSKS
+507 KTTSGTSR
-516 KPKFIDDDDEGSSP
+516 PKVIDGEGSSP
-530 PKTPQPVTSR
+530 PKTPRPATSR
-540 PKPDALTAPQATDMS
+540 PKRNSLTASQATDLS
-555 ARDVRE
+555 ARGVKE

-570 DDDLNFDDAG
+570 DDDLNFNDAG
-580 DIVAS
+580 DMVAS
-585 VVMDVDDRHVSP
+585 VAMDIDDEQVSP
-597 SKALRHQ
+597 SKALRDQ
-604 KPKPKSSEKSKKSR
+604 KPKPKSSGKSKKSLFR
-618 SQLVTPEEE
+618 QLEVAPEDE
-627 GGTTSIDG
+627 GGTTSIDN
-635 GSSRPTKP
+635 GSSGPTKP
-643 RPRKRSRIIRAASDD
+643 RPRKRLKIVQESTVSDASDD

-669 GVKNSKEIDEESS
+669 GVKNSREIDEESS
-682 ADDEAPPKAD
+682 ADDEVPSKAK

-699 NKVLTSKERIKSHK
+699 SKLPTSKEKTKPHK
-713 VGHPPPSRERSN
+713 AGHPPPSRERSN
-725 SESTSARP
+725 SESVPAHS
-733 SRPIHGSSTPVKTG
+733 SRSILGSSTPVKTG

-752 KPKETPQHASS
+752 KPKETPQHISS
-763 LSDDDDENFARPVKH
+763 LSDDDDDEIFARPVKH
-778 RSATPGS
+778 KS
-785 RARAKKPEKEPLAT
+785 AT
-799 SSKTKE
+799 SSAKVRAKEPPTTSSKAKE
-805 KQNTRAQSPTLSA
+805 KQNARARSLST
-818 TRSPSPPAKTSKT
+818 TRSPSPPAKTFMT

-840 PSLPKDYL
+840 PPLPKDYL
-848 SPSPRKDTPT
+848 SPSSRKDTPT
-858 NKEGGSELARTS
+858 NKEGRSELARTN
-870 SIHASAAEAS
+870 SINASAAEAS

-894 STSTPPVNTK
+894 PTSTPTVKNK
-904 SKFKAWNESESE
+904 SKSKARDESASE
-916 HEDELSVVLDTS
+916 HDDDISVVSD
-928 SATSRGLP
+928 AYTSRGLL

-956 INFEKE
+956 VNFEKE

-969 RSSGLNDSF
+969 RSSGLNNSF
-978 MSLGEEE
+978 IPLGDEEE
-985 EVEERDGKKR
+985 AEEKRDGKKR
-995 KMEKACSEDADEEAE
+995 KVDNARAEDADEEAE
-1010 VEEVISSSIPQT
+1010 VEEVISSSISHT
-1022 KSKSKAGTTQGKGTK
+1022 KLKSKSK
-1037 KRAEDGMS
+1037 KRAEDGMD

-1054 KNVKAT
+1054 KGMKAT

-1065 SHVPDVATNQL
+1065 SHASDVATNQL
-1076 SGPSRESGTV
+1076 SGPSRESGMV

-1111 TKPNDC
+1111 IKPNDC
-1117 THLVTKG
+1117 THLVAKG

-1129 KFLCAMASSP
+1129 KFLCAIASSP

-1144 GWVNSSVRT
+1144 GWVNSSVRS

-1167 ESERKWDF
+1167 ESERKWNF
-1175 KLSASLERA
+1175 KLSTSLERA
-1184 KRQDGGEGLLK
+1184 KREDRGDSLLK
-1195 GMSFYVT
+1195 GMTFYVT
-1202 PKVEIDLKLLKAVIT
+1202 PKVEIDLKLLKAVIA

-1236 KNRHVISCPA
+1236 KSRHVISCPA
-1246 DQSIWRPLVEEGYTI
+1246 DQSIWRPLVEEGFTI

-1287 PSL
+1287 PSV

>member
-1 MAVFDDVHYVLSS
+1 M
-14 SIPAEQRKELSG
+14 
-26 LLDLNGA
+26 
-33 TSAPP
+33 
-38 HTHLIALAGSHTQH
+38 
-52 EHAGSLH
+52 
-59 VVSGMW
+59 
-65 VQRSI
+65 
-70 VLGKLQLE
+70 
-78 QYYSPDSTMIFSG
+78 
-91 IVACATDL
+91 
-99 SPSDLEV
+99 
-106 LSAGIT
+106 
-112 SLGGQWRTGLTR
+112 
-124 DVTHLFALH
+124 
-133 EQSDKYQTA
+133 
-142 MHFAPHT
+142 
-149 HMSVLTPHWFDDSVR
+149 
-164 VGRRVPEGP
+164 
-173 YLWPD
+173 
-178 PKVLQP
+178 
-184 GVQVAMD
+184 
-191 EDDVEIG
+191 
-198 ESGKKKRKKSGETRL
+198 
-213 SSPVTMEEAERKEGA
+213 
-228 NVWAGRRL
+228 
-236 LLSRSLELGQGHREA
+236 
-251 VEANIQ
+251 EANIQ
-257 RAGGTIIKV
+257 RAGGTIVKV
-266 KGTTSTD
+266 KGTSTD
-273 EEAQENEEATLVDE
+273 DEAQENEEATLVDE
-287 CDVFVTRYRSGN
+287 CDVFVTRYRSGK

-317 WMFHVDASGTLNN
+317 WMFHVDASSTLND

-339 VPRGGIPGLNDC
+339 VPRGGIPGLNEC

-357 YTGAARD
+357 YSGAARD

-402 AWSIPIVNHT
+402 TWSIPIVNHT
-412 WLEDCFITW
+412 WLEDCFIAW

-445 TPIGGTSASSVYMAS
+445 TPIGGTSASSVHMTS

-469 VGPIDIDSEEQRDT
+469 VGPIDIDSEEQRDA
-483 EHRRDMVDEVEP
+483 EYRRGMVDEVEP
-495 ITSSRETARLNA
+495 MTSSAGIPRPVA
-507 KAKTASSKS
+507 KAKTTPSKS
-516 KPKFIDDDDEGSSP
+516 KAKVINDAGSSP
-530 PKTPQPVTSR
+530 PKIPQPVASR
-540 PKPDALTAPQATDMS
+540 PKRNALTAPHATDMS
-555 ARDVRE
+555 ARDARE
-561 VEIAVDFGD
+561 VEIAVNFGD
-570 DDDLNFDDAG
+570 DEELNFDNG
-580 DIVAS
+580 DIAAS
-585 VVMDVDDRHVSP
+585 VVMDVDDEHISP

-604 KPKPKSSEKSKKSR
+604 KSKPKSSGKLKKLI
-618 SQLVTPEEE
+618 SQQVTLEEE
-627 GGTTSIDG
+627 GGTTSIDD
-635 GSSRPTKP
+635 GSSRPTK
-643 RPRKRSRIIRAASDD
+643 RQPRKRSGIIQSTASDASDD

-669 GVKNSKEIDEESS
+669 GVKNSREIDESS
-682 ADDEAPPKAD
+682 ADDEAPPKAE
-692 TKASGKS
+692 TKTSGKS
-699 NKVLTSKERIKSHK
+699 NKLPTSKETTKPHK
-713 VGHPPPSRERSN
+713 AGHLSPSRGRSN

-733 SRPIHGSSTPVKTG
+733 SRPIHGSSTPIKTG

-752 KPKETPQHASS
+752 KPKETPQRASS
-763 LSDDDDENFARPVKH
+763 LSDDDEIFARPAKH
-778 RSATPGS
+778 PTPSAKV
-785 RARAKKPEKEPLAT
+785 RAKEPEKEPLT
-799 SSKTKE
+799 TPSKSKE
-805 KQNTRAQSPTLSA
+805 KQNSRAPSLS
-818 TRSPSPPAKTSKT
+818 TTCSPSPPAKTSKT
-831 PKRTVSVLV
+831 PKRTVSVLI

-858 NKEGGSELARTS
+858 NKEGRSELARTN
-870 SIHASAAEAS
+870 SIHASAPEAS
-880 TSGSKRGRPSLSKP
+880 TSKSKRGRPSLSKP
-894 STSTPPVNTK
+894 STSTSPVKGK
-904 SKFKAWNESESE
+904 SKSEARNESESE
-916 HEDELSVVLDTS
+916 HEDDVSMVSDTY
-928 SATSRGLP
+928 TSRGLL

-956 INFEKE
+956 VNFEKE

-978 MSLGEEE
+978 ISLRDEE
-985 EVEERDGKKR
+985 EVKEKRDGKKR
-995 KMEKACSEDADEEAE
+995 KVEKARAEDADGETE
-1010 VEEVISSSIPQT
+1010 VEVIST
-1022 KSKSKAGTTQGKGTK
+1022 KSKTKVTESKGAK
-1037 KRAEDGMS
+1037 KRVEDVMS

-1054 KNVKAT
+1054 KGVKAN

-1065 SHVPDVATNQL
+1065 SYAPDVATNQL

-1129 KFLCAMASSP
+1129 KFLCAIASSP

-1167 ESERKWDF
+1167 ESERKWNF
-1175 KLSASLERA
+1175 KLSTSLERA
-1184 KRQDGGEGLLK
+1184 KREDGGDSLLK
-1195 GMSFYVT
+1195 GMTFYVT
-1202 PKVEIDLKLLKAVIT
+1202 PKVEIDLKLLKAVIA

-1236 KNRHVISCPA
+1236 ENRHVISCPA

>member
-1 MAVFDDVHYVLSS
+1 MAVFDGVHYILSS
-14 SIPAEQRKELSG
+14 SIPAAQRKELSG

-59 VVSGMW
+59 IVSGMW

-70 VLGKLQLE
+70 VLGKLQLRLIVVVSE
-78 QYYSPDSTMIFSG
+78 QYYSPDPTMIFSG

-184 GVQVAMD
+184 GMQVAMD

-198 ESGKKKRKKSGETRL
+198 ESGKKKRKKSSETRL
-213 SSPVTMEEAERKEGA
+213 SSPMAMDEAERREGV

-257 RAGGTIIKV
+257 RAGGTVVKV
-266 KGTTSTD
+266 KGTSTD

-287 CDVFVTRYRSGN
+287 CDVFVTRYRSGK
-299 AYFKAARSSRPIL
+299 AYFKAARSPRPIL

-317 WMFHVDASGTLNN
+317 WMFHVDASGMLND
-330 PHDSLLWYP
+330 PHESLLWYP
-339 VPRGGIPGLNDC
+339 VPRGGIPGLNEC

-412 WLEDCFITW
+412 WLEDCFIAW

-431 ILFPPG
+431 ILYPPG

-445 TPIGGTSASSVYMAS
+445 TPI
-460 GGPVPGGRG
+460 GGRG
-469 VGPIDIDSEEQRDT
+469 VGPIDIDSEEQRDA
-483 EHRRDMVDEVEP
+483 EYP
-495 ITSSRETARLNA
+495 
-507 KAKTASSKS
+507 S
-516 KPKFIDDDDEGSSP
+516 KPK
-530 PKTPQPVTSR
+530 R
-540 PKPDALTAPQATDMS
+540 NALTASQATDMS
-555 ARDVRE
+555 ARDVRN
-561 VEIAVDFGD
+561 DNGD
-570 DDDLNFDDAG
+570 LSFDGAG
-580 DIVAS
+580 DIAAS
-585 VVMDVDDRHVSP
+585 VVIDVDDEHVSP
-597 SKALRHQ
+597 SKALRQ
-604 KPKPKSSEKSKKSR
+604 QRSKPKPKSSENKKSS
-618 SQLVTPEEE
+618 SQQVTLD
-627 GGTTSIDG
+627 GMTNIDDG
-635 GSSRPTKP
+635 NSRPTKP
-643 RPRKRSRIIRAASDD
+643 GPRKRSRTTRENTASDD
-658 VVEVYEGRVTD
+658 VEVYEGGVTD
-669 GVKNSKEIDEESS
+669 GVKNSREIDEESS
-682 ADDEAPPKAD
+682 ADDAAL
-692 TKASGKS
+692 TKAETKAVGKS
-699 NKVLTSKERIKSHK
+699 SKLPTSKEKTKPHK
-713 VGHPPPSRERSN
+713 AVQ
-725 SESTSARP
+725 
-733 SRPIHGSSTPVKTG
+733 TG

-752 KPKETPQHASS
+752 KPKETPQRASS
-763 LSDDDDENFARPVKH
+763 LSDDDEIFVRPVKH
-778 RSATPGS
+778 QSAAS
-785 RARAKKPEKEPLAT
+785 SAKVRTKEPEKEPPT
-799 SSKTKE
+799 TPSKAAKE
-805 KQNTRAQSPTLSA
+805 KQNGRARSPSLST
-818 TRSPSPPAKTSKT
+818 TRSPSPPVKILRT

-848 SPSPRKDTPT
+848 SPSSRKDTST
-858 NKEGGSELARTS
+858 NKEGRSELTRTN

-894 STSTPPVNTK
+894 STSTPPMKNK
-904 SKFKAWNESESE
+904 SKSKARNQSESE
-916 HEDELSVVLDTS
+916 HEDEVSVVLDTYS
-928 SATSRGLP
+928 SRGLP

-956 INFEKE
+956 VSFEKE

-969 RSSGLNDSF
+969 HSSGLNDSF
-978 MSLGEEE
+978 ISLRDKE
-985 EVEERDGKKR
+985 EVEEERDMKKR
-995 KMEKACSEDADEEAE
+995 KVEKARAEDTDNE
-1010 VEEVISSSIPQT
+1010 VEVGDIISSSSPQT
-1022 KSKSKAGTTQGKGTK
+1022 KSMSKTGKGTK
-1037 KRAEDGMS
+1037 RRAEDGMS
-1045 IDEDEPSKR
+1045 VDEDEPSK
-1054 KNVKAT
+1054 KKGGKAT

-1065 SHVPDVATNQL
+1065 SHVPDAATNHL
-1076 SGPSRESGTV
+1076 SGPSRESGAV

-1117 THLVTKG
+1117 THLIAKG

-1129 KFLCAMASSP
+1129 KFLCAIASSP

-1144 GWVNSSVRT
+1144 GWVNSSVRS

-1167 ESERKWDF
+1167 ESERKWNF

-1184 KRQDGGEGLLK
+1184 KREDGGEGLLK
-1195 GMSFYVT
+1195 GMTFYVT
-1202 PKVEIDLKLLKAVIT
+1202 PKVEIDLKLLKAVIA

-1222 VQTSKPTA
+1222 VQTSKPTT

-1236 KNRHVISCPA
+1236 RNRHVISCPA

>member
-1 MAVFDDVHYVLSS
+1 MAVFDDVHYALSS
-14 SIPAEQRKELSG
+14 SIPVEQRKELSG

-70 VLGKLQLE
+70 VLGKLQLRLIVVVSE
-78 QYYSPDSTMIFSG
+78 QYYSPDPTMIFSG

-184 GVQVAMD
+184 GMQVTTD
-191 EDDVEIG
+191 DDVEIG
-198 ESGKKKRKKSGETRL
+198 ESGKKKRQKSGETRL
-213 SSPVTMEEAERKEGA
+213 SSPIVTEEAERRDGV

-236 LLSRSLELGQGHREA
+236 LLSRSLELGKGHREA

-257 RAGGTIIKV
+257 RAGGTVV
-266 KGTTSTD
+266 K
-273 EEAQENEEATLVDE
+273 EEAQEDEEATLVDE
-287 CDVFVTRYRSGN
+287 CDVFVTRYRSGK

-317 WMFHVDASGTLNN
+317 WMFHVDASGTLSD

-339 VPRGGIPGLNDC
+339 VPRGGIPGLNEC

-412 WLEDCFITW
+412 WLEDCFIAW

-445 TPIGGTSASSVYMAS
+445 TPIGEFGPRSLSQVLTICDVPFQTGGTSTSSVYMTS

-469 VGPIDIDSEEQRDT
+469 VGPIDIDSEEQRDA
-483 EHRRDMVDEVEP
+483 EYRRGLVDEVEP
-495 ITSSRETARLNA
+495 ITSSTETPKSNSEA
-507 KAKTASSKS
+507 KATSSKS
-516 KPKFIDDDDEGSSP
+516 KPKVIDDEDGLP
-530 PKTPQPVTSR
+530 PKSPSTYSIKAEAQCSHYSPSYR
-540 PKPDALTAPQATDMS
+540 YDA
-555 ARDVRE
+555 
-561 VEIAVDFGD
+561 
-570 DDDLNFDDAG
+570 
-580 DIVAS
+580 
-585 VVMDVDDRHVSP
+585 VMDVNDEHISP
-597 SKALRHQ
+597 SKSLRHQ
-604 KPKPKSSEKSKKSR
+604 KPKPKSSEKLKR
-618 SQLVTPEEE
+618 SLPQQVTLEEE
-627 GGTTSIDG
+627 G
-635 GSSRPTKP
+635 
-643 RPRKRSRIIRAASDD
+643 
-658 VVEVYEGRVTD
+658 
-669 GVKNSKEIDEESS
+669 
-682 ADDEAPPKAD
+682 
-692 TKASGKS
+692 
-699 NKVLTSKERIKSHK
+699 
-713 VGHPPPSRERSN
+713 
-725 SESTSARP
+725 
-733 SRPIHGSSTPVKTG
+733 VKTG

-752 KPKETPQHASS
+752 KPKETPQRASS
-763 LSDDDDENFARPVKH
+763 LSDDDDDEIF
-778 RSATPGS
+778 
-785 RARAKKPEKEPLAT
+785 RAACQVSVCCTQHQSQNQSQSQRAGEGAAGYCPQKPRRNRFLALDL
-799 SSKTKE
+799 
-805 KQNTRAQSPTLSA
+805 QPCLLSA
-818 TRSPSPPAKTSKT
+818 HPHLPAKTFKT

-858 NKEGGSELARTS
+858 NKEGRSELARTN
-870 SIHASAAEAS
+870 SINASAAEAS

-894 STSTPPVNTK
+894 STSTPPVKNK
-904 SKFKAWNESESE
+904 SKLKARNESESE
-916 HEDELSVVLDTS
+916 HEDETSVVLETS
-928 SATSRGLP
+928 STTSRGLP
-936 KRSAANKA
+936 KRNAANKA

-956 INFEKE
+956 VNFEKE

-978 MSLGEEE
+978 IPLRDE
-985 EVEERDGKKR
+985 EVERERDGKKR
-995 KMEKACSEDADEEAE
+995 KVEKAREEDADEEAE

-1022 KSKSKAGTTQGKGTK
+1022 KSMSKTGTTQGTGAK
-1037 KRAEDGMS
+1037 KREEDEMS
-1045 IDEDEPSKR
+1045 IDEDEPSK
-1054 KNVKAT
+1054 KKGVKAT
-1060 QNKKG
+1060 QNTKG
-1065 SHVPDVATNQL
+1065 YAPNAGAHQL
-1076 SGPSRESGTV
+1076 SGASRESGAV

-1129 KFLCAMASSP
+1129 KFLCAIASSP

-1144 GWVNSSVRT
+1144 GWVNSSVRA
-1153 GKLLPETDFLISDP
+1153 GKLLLETDFLISDP
-1167 ESERKWDF
+1167 ESERKWNF

-1184 KRQDGGEGLLK
+1184 KREDGGEGLLK

-1202 PKVEIDLKLLKAVIT
+1202 PKVEIDLKLLKAVIA